1 MSDIV
6 ISKNDEVDIIVKSN
20 DSGIVMELSEFFTFY
35 VPGYKFVPSY
45 RNKLWDGKIRLYD
58 TRNYTLPSGLLYH
71 VEKFAETRNYTIR
84 NELSERCTEDNTIP
98 ELNLCSGGNPID
110 LRDYQITAINHA
122 LNFKRALLVSPTGSG
137 KSLMIY
143 MILRW
148 YLEASNKNAL
158 IVVPTTSL
166 VEQLW
171 KDFADY
177 SSNDDSFDPNE
188 VHKIYAG
195 KEKESFEQ
203 RVVITTWQSVFKMP
217 RNWFEDYEMVVGDE
231 AHLFKAKSLTTIMGH
246 LRNAWLRIGT
256 TGTLDGTK
264 VHKLVLEGAFGP
276 VFNVTSTRKLIESN
290 TLSDLSI
297 DVLHMQYSD
306 QEKKSFGKQTYQ
318 EEVQSIVSHEKRN
331 NFIKNLALAQK
342 GNTLVL
348 FNLVEKHGKPLYKL
362 IRDAAKIDRKVFYVS
377 GEVGAIDREE
387 IRTLVEKEK
396 DAIIVASLGTFSTG
410 INIKNLHNMIFAAPT
425 KSQVRVLQS
434 IGRSLRKSESGQPA
448 KVYDICD
455 DFSWKSRKNYTLGH
469 GIERI
474 GIYEKEQLDFKIHQV
489 PMK

>member
-71 VEKFAETRNYTIR
+71 VEKFADERGYRIR
-84 NELSERCTEDNTIP
+84 NELYERNTEDHAIP
-98 ELNLCSGGNPID
+98 ELCLYSGGNPIN
-110 LRDYQITAINHA
+110 LRDYQTSAIEHA
-122 LNFKRALLVSPTGSG
+122 LKFKRALLVSPTGSG

-217 RNWFEDYEMVVGDE
+217 RNWFEDFEMVVGDE

-276 VFNVTSTRKLIESN
+276 VLNVTSTRKLIESN
-290 TLSDLSI
+290 TLSELSI
-297 DVLHMQYSD
+297 DVLHMQYPD
-306 QEKKSFGKQTYQ
+306 VEKKAFGKKTYQ
-318 EEVQSIVSHEKRN
+318 EEVQYIVAHEKRN

-348 FNLVEKHGKPLYKL
+348 FNLVEKHGKPLYNL

-448 KVYDICD
+448 KVYDLCD

-474 GIYEKEQLDFKIHQV
+474 GIYEKEELDFKTHPV
-489 PMK
+489 PM

>member
-71 VEKFAETRNYTIR
+71 LEKFADERGYRIR
-84 NELSERCTEDNTIP
+84 NELYERCTEDHTIP
-98 ELNLCSGGNPID
+98 ELSLYSAGSPIS
-110 LRDYQITAINHA
+110 LRDYQTSAIEHA
-122 LNFKRALLVSPTGSG
+122 LKFKRALLVSPTGSG

-148 YLEASNKNAL
+148 YLEASSKNAL

-171 KDFADY
+171 KDFGDY
-177 SSNDDSFDPNE
+177 ASNDNTFDPNE
-188 VHKIYAG
+188 VHRIYAG

-217 RNWFEDYEMVVGDE
+217 RNWFEDFEMIVGDE

-276 VFNVTSTRKLIESN
+276 VLNVTSTRKLIESD
-290 TLSDLSI
+290 TLSELSI
-297 DVLHMQYSD
+297 DVLHMQYPD
-306 QEKKSFGKQTYQ
+306 AEKKAFGRKTYQ
-318 EEVQSIVSHEKRN
+318 EEVQYIVAHEKN
-331 NFIKNLALAQK
+331 AQ
-342 GNTLVL
+342 GNTIM
-348 FNLVEKHGKPLYKL
+348 FHDTHTHAHTYKT
-362 IRDAAKIDRKVFYVS
+362 A
-377 GEVGAIDREE
+377 
-387 IRTLVEKEK
+387 
-396 DAIIVASLGTFSTG
+396 
-410 INIKNLHNMIFAAPT
+410 
-425 KSQVRVLQS
+425 
-434 IGRSLRKSESGQPA
+434 
-448 KVYDICD
+448 
-455 DFSWKSRKNYTLGH
+455 
-469 GIERI
+469 
-474 GIYEKEQLDFKIHQV
+474 
-489 PMK
+489 

>member
-71 VEKFAETRNYTIR
+71 LEKFADERGYRIR
-84 NELSERCTEDNTIP
+84 NELYERCTEDYTIP
-98 ELNLCSGGNPID
+98 ELTLCSNNSIIN
-110 LRDYQITAINHA
+110 LRDYQTSAIEHA
-122 LNFKRALLVSPTGSG
+122 LKFKRALLVSPTGSG

-177 SSNDDSFDPNE
+177 SSKDDSFDPNE
-188 VHKIYAG
+188 VHRIYAG

-217 RNWFEDYEMVVGDE
+217 RNWFEDFEMVVGDE

-276 VFNVTSTRKLIESN
+276 VLNVTSTRKLIESD
-290 TLSDLSI
+290 TLSELSI

-306 QEKKSFGKQTYQ
+306 AEKKAFGRKTYQ
-318 EEVQSIVSHEKRN
+318 EEVQYIVAHEKRN

-348 FNLVEKHGKPLYKL
+348 FNLVEKHGKPLYNL

-434 IGRSLRKSESGQPA
+434 IGRSLRKSETGQPA
-448 KVYDICD
+448 KVYDLCD
-455 DFSWKSRKNYTLGH
+455 DFSWKKRKNYTLGH

-474 GIYEKEQLDFKIHQV
+474 GIYEKEELDFKTHPV
-489 PMK
+489 PMS

>member
-6 ISKNDEVDIIVKSN
+6 ITKNDEVDIIVKSN

-58 TRNYTLPSGLLYH
+58 TRNYSLPSGLLYH
-71 VEKFAETRNYTIR
+71 VEKFAGQRGYEILNKIQEAN
-84 NELSERCTEDNTIP
+84 NESCDIP
-98 ELNLCSGGNPID
+98 ELSLSNNGNPIS
-110 LRDYQITAINHA
+110 LRDYQSVAINHA
-122 LNFKRALLVSPTGSG
+122 LKFRRSLLVSPTGSG

-143 MILRW
+143 MIMRW

-177 SSNDDSFDPNE
+177 SSNDDTFDPNE
-188 VHKIYAG
+188 VHRIYAG

-276 VFNVTSTRKLIESN
+276 TFNVTSTKKLIESE
-290 TLSDLSI
+290 TLSALSI
-297 DVLHMQYSD
+297 DVLHMQYPD
-306 QEKKSFGKQTYQ
+306 AEKKAFGKKTYQ
-318 EEVQSIVSHEKRN
+318 EEVQYIVAHEKRN
-331 NFIKNLALAQK
+331 NFIKNLAIAQT

-348 FNLVEKHGKPLYKL
+348 FNLVEKHGKPLFKL

-410 INIKNLHNMIFAAPT
+410 INIKNLHNMVFAAPT

-455 DFSWKSRKNYTLGH
+455 DFSWKTRKNYTLGH

-474 GIYEKEQLDFKIHQV
+474 GIYEKEELDFKTHPV
-489 PMK
+489 PM

>member
-71 VEKFAETRNYTIR
+71 LEKFADERGYRIR
-84 NELSERCTEDNTIP
+84 NELYERCTEDHTIP
-98 ELNLCSGGNPID
+98 ELSLCSGGVSIN
-110 LRDYQITAINHA
+110 LRDYQTSAIEHA
-122 LNFKRALLVSPTGSG
+122 LKFKRALLVSPTGSG

-177 SSNDDSFDPNE
+177 SSKDDSFDPNE
-188 VHKIYAG
+188 VHRIYAG

-217 RNWFEDYEMVVGDE
+217 RNWFEDFEMVVGDE

-276 VFNVTSTRKLIESN
+276 VLNVTSTRKLIESD
-290 TLSDLSI
+290 TLSELSI

-306 QEKKSFGKQTYQ
+306 VEKKAFGRKTYQ
-318 EEVQSIVSHEKRN
+318 EEVQYIVAHEKRN

-348 FNLVEKHGKPLYKL
+348 FNLVEKHGKPLYNL

-410 INIKNLHNMIFAAPT
+410 INIKNLHNMVFAAPT

-434 IGRSLRKSESGQPA
+434 IGRSLRKSETGQPA
-448 KVYDICD
+448 KVYDLCD
-455 DFSWKSRKNYTLGH
+455 DFSWKKRKNYTLGH

-474 GIYEKEQLDFKIHQV
+474 GIYEKEELDFKTHPV
-489 PMK
+489 PMS

>member
-6 ISKNDEVDIIVKSN
+6 ITKNDEVDIIVKSN

-58 TRNYTLPSGLLYH
+58 TRNNTLPSGLLYH
-71 VEKFAETRNYTIR
+71 VEKFAGQRGYEILNKIQEA
-84 NELSERCTEDNTIP
+84 NIESCDIP
-98 ELNLCSGGNPID
+98 ELSLSNAGNPIS
-110 LRDYQITAINHA
+110 LRDYQSIAINHA
-122 LNFKRALLVSPTGSG
+122 LKFKRSLLVSPTGSG

-177 SSNDDSFDPNE
+177 SSNDDTFNPNE

-195 KEKESFEQ
+195 KEKESFPH

-276 VFNVTSTRKLIESN
+276 TFNVTSTKKLIESE
-290 TLSDLSI
+290 TLSALSI
-297 DVLHMQYSD
+297 DVLHMQYPD
-306 QEKKSFGKQTYQ
+306 AEKKAFGKKTYQ
-318 EEVQSIVSHEKRN
+318 EEVQYIVAHEKRN
-331 NFIKNLALAQK
+331 NFIKNLAIAQK

-348 FNLVEKHGKPLYKL
+348 FNLVEKHGKPLFKL
-362 IRDAAKIDRKVFYVS
+362 IRDSAKIDRKVFYVS

-410 INIKNLHNMIFAAPT
+410 INIKNLHNMVFAAPT

-455 DFSWKSRKNYTLGH
+455 DFSWKTRKNYTLGH

-474 GIYEKEQLDFKIHQV
+474 GIYEKEELDFKTHPV
-489 PMK
+489 PM